1 LLAAGALINTLL
13 TISGHHWIAPSGH
26 RVRELEAVTATSRWR
41 LFHFRGGASS
51 MSVDNLR
58 PEVNLLSAF
67 TLMIV
72 GALATGL
79 PMALAIIWVC
89 S

>member
-1 LLAAGALINTLL
+1 
-13 TISGHHWIAPSGH
+13 
-26 RVRELEAVTATSRWR
+26 
-41 LFHFRGGASS
+41 